1 MATKE
6 INLKFNTV
14 EAKFYAQEVLA
25 SAKYTA
31 PNSAVAYAG
40 LNVLPNPISEVL
52 ITASQLVASRI
63 PGLYTRVTDKTSI
76 LDFIN
81 TQSGFGISIT
91 SSGVV
96 IVTTQKQIE
105 AVQFSNNS
113 TNTVINFDTSNVL
126 YSTLITQSLPSK
138 STSTFLNS
146 SVAGLNSVISKN
158 SGVPFDSFASILSA
172 IASFDRERELLSN
185 IFPYTQ
191 ITFNNSTIYTSQI
204 LSDSVIN
211 FTNLITLS
219 TDLVNVISSIN
230 KNSNT
235 LLNTSVLSSVS
246 TTNLTPNFGY
256 LSNVVSLSQ
265 NNLLIGVVN
274 TDAATSVSTL
284 FASVEYFSSFTSG
297 ISTLE
302 DIFAVKHDYF
312 DDPTYTLDLT
322 YVGSVF
328 YL

>member
-25 SAKYTA
+25 SAKY
-31 PNSAVAYAG
+31 AG

-52 ITASQLVASRI
+52 ITASQLVAGSI

-81 TQSGFGISIT
+81 TGFGRSIT
-91 SSGVV
+91 SSGAV
-96 IVTTQKQIE
+96 IVTTQKQIG
-105 AVQFSNNS
+105 AAQFSNNS

-158 SGVPFDSFASILSA
+158 SGVPFGSFASILST

-191 ITFNNSTIYTSQI
+191 ITFNNSTIYT
-204 LSDSVIN
+204 
-211 FTNLITLS
+211 
-219 TDLVNVISSIN
+219 
-230 KNSNT
+230 
-235 LLNTSVLSSVS
+235 
-246 TTNLTPNFGY
+246 
-256 LSNVVSLSQ
+256 
-265 NNLLIGVVN
+265 
-274 TDAATSVSTL
+274 DAATSVSTL
-284 FASVEYFSSFTSG
+284 FASVSYFSSFTSG

>member
-25 SAKYTA
+25 STKYTA
-31 PNSAVAYAG
+31 PNSTVAYAG

-52 ITASQLVASRI
+52 ITAPQLVASMI

-91 SSGVV
+91 SSGTIV
-96 IVTTQKQIE
+96 ITIQKQIGST
-105 AVQFSNNS
+105 QLSSNS

-138 STSTFLNS
+138 STSTFLNN

-158 SGVPFDSFASILSA
+158 SGVPFDSFASILS
-172 IASFDRERELLSN
+172 
-185 IFPYTQ
+185 
-191 ITFNNSTIYTSQI
+191 
-204 LSDSVIN
+204 
-211 FTNLITLS
+211 
-219 TDLVNVISSIN
+219 
-230 KNSNT
+230 
-235 LLNTSVLSSVS
+235 
-246 TTNLTPNFGY
+246 TTNLAPNFGY
-256 LSNVVSLSQ
+256 LSNVVSISQ